1 MPEENLFE
9 KSLRVNGWGEPLY
22 LSNRSESSKSLDDLT
37 IDRTKIKPYLI
48 DSVEEFVKVITR
60 FKIERQNPIF
70 YRGHLLANYLNL
82 PASFRKEKV
91 GKENILVK
99 EFQKRFPKE
108 CNDQDNTFEQLALM
122 QHYGLAT
129 RLLDVTE
136 SPLAVLYFACKPNL
150 KFNRSHEK
158 TDNNWG
164 TILLYNAPQEA
175 SNAIDLPSETAE
187 SELKYSNSNTASIIA
202 NTALCEESFE
212 YGKLDM
218 LCLKDGKTNII
229 EDFIYFKDIIS
240 RSIMVRSPLNN
251 KRMQNQQGA
260 FILCNANQV
269 IKMPKAASISKESF
283 TNNVISEK
291 GPKNLADIHNK
302 KIHEFGNCDKWDFGF
317 KKVVPYSLDNPIK
330 QFRDDPFDIRRLLFK
345 DDSKRQV
352 VFFIPPQDKKH
363 ILNQLEILGIT
374 DSFIYP
380 EMDTVAYELNQIIQ

>member
-1 MPEENLFE
+1 MPEENLFD

-99 EFQKRFPKE
+99 EFQKRFPIE
-108 CNDQDNTFEQLALM
+108 CHNQQNTFEELALM

-129 RLLDVTE
+129 RLLDITE
-136 SPLAVLYFACKPNL
+136 NPLAALYFACKPNL
-150 KFNRSHEK
+150 KFNRNDEGTEK
-158 TDNNWG
+158 NCG
-164 TILLYNAPQEA
+164 TILLYIAPPEE
-175 SNAIDLPSETAE
+175 SNSIDLPSETTE
-187 SELKYSNSNTASIIA
+187 FELKYSNSNTVSIIA

-212 YGKLDM
+212 YGRLDM
-218 LCLKDGKTNII
+218 LCRNDGRTNII

-240 RSIMVRSPLNN
+240 RSVMVRSPLNN

-283 TNNVISEK
+283 TNNVISKK
-291 GPKNLADIHNK
+291 GPKNLAEIHHK
-302 KIHEFGNCDKWDFGF
+302 KIPEFGDCDKWDFGF

-330 QFRDDPFDIRRLLFK
+330 QFQDDPFDIRRLLFK
-345 DDSKRQV
+345 DESKRQV
-352 VFFIPPQDKKH
+352 VFFIPPQYKKC